1 MAAQPIPLNI
11 LPGEALTFAELLRS
25 NQKVIAFSAS
35 KTLRG
40 YRHRLNLALRNT
52 ASPNVPTSN
61 FIADE
66 SNSFT
71 ACRLA
76 IAICAFNFL
85 RKRLR

>member
-1 MAAQPIPLNI
+1 MAAQPISPNI

-35 KTLRG
+35 KTLSECR
-40 YRHRLNLALRNT
+40 YRLNLALRNT
-52 ASPNVPTSN
+52 APPDVPTSN

-71 ACRLA
+71 AWRLA
-76 IAICAFNFL
+76 IAICAFNLL